1 MNDTIFRILA
11 LLIFISGAAISIYY
25 RRKADHEAGKV
36 SMKEEG
42 LAILFSLR
50 IFGLA
55 LWLGV
60 FAWLLNPAWMAW
72 ARSDLPEWVRWLGV
86 GMGVL
91 ANFLAYWVFSSL
103 GNNVSPTVATRAGQ
117 TLVTHGPYRWV
128 RHPLYTMGMIAYL
141 GFALLAENW
150 FIALMSVL
158 VFVVLAIRTPH
169 EEARLLGKFGSA
181 YRDYMETTGRF
192 VPRLAR

>member
-25 RRKADHEAGKV
+25 RRKADREAGKV

-42 LAILFSLR
+42 LAILLSLR